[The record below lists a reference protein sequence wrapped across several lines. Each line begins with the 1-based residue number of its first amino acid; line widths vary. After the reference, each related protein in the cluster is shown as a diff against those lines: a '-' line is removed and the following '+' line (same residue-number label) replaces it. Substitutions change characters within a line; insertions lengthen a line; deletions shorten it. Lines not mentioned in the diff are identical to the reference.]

1 MQRATKIADLVEDI
15 HDAGLE
21 PARWSDVVVGIKD
34 FLGAQACGLL
44 S

>member
-1 MQRATKIADLVEDI
+1 MQRAGKLADLTDDI

-21 PARWSDVVVGIKD
+21 PARWKDVVVSIRD

-44 S
+44 